1 MKNKCVFLTKE
12 INVFKYVTV
21 KDQIRKYISR
31 CNSFNNNCNNK
42 FMRNLHF
49 YHTYV
54 PTFYSYLKKL
64 EIKKKCHIYNK
75 NNNIVVYKRLIS
87 VHKTKKEYH
96 LNTNDVLIN
105 IEEEKN
111 DNNVDIKENN
121 KMYRRNDKDHIYKK
135 KNHVK
140 INNNK
145 ILIQTNEEHKKSKI
159 ENMGNENSNVKED
172 EIYLHVV
179 NNLCKKIY
187 YLSKNKIKDE
197 NLWKHY
203 LIQYY
208 KENKNYDHIKIK
220 NIFMLLLGITNSNKH
235 IKDMIIVINEEEK
248 INEKIKKNNK
258 KKNIQLIDIV
268 YNHLDI
274 LSKKINQMTN
284 NQLSIFLYILEKWN
298 MIDNYKDIINEINF
312 KILNKT
318 SLKKVNIKCFLNVLY
333 IYSKNYEQIEN
344 NNNNN
349 NNNNMCKEQKCVITK
364 DKIKIFINKLG
375 KHKFRLEDILYLL
388 SSMHKLKIK
397 NKNILNNIIE
407 YLNIENVIKDSNYFL
422 IPSLLLSLA
431 NLNIYDQQLYLN
443 FKNII
448 MENYY
453 FYNSIHFTNLFYSF
467 AKFKPDYVQELFEK
481 IATHIM
487 MNTNNFFT
495 DNNEPTTKTH
505 IILKGNEIEMNN
517 TLKLNNHKNNDII
530 ENIEKYPINNKI
542 WNQKNNNTFNIFQI
556 TNIINSCLK
565 CNYVN
570 YDFFSYLLRQGILFM
585 DNSEPL
591 DNLIN
596 FLNCISKILKHFN
609 VFKHKLYFH
618 YEKKNKNQWEQKN
631 WLVHNDLTCSGKN
644 LENSRNKIANWK
656 NKIESDNMY
665 NNNSIYIKNM
675 MTSPISYYYD
685 ESSKGY
691 CNLFQILYGYNSGYN
706 LYTSYNSLSY
716 VIKYNEQM
724 FLKKVKDTKQS
735 EVPYNFEIHLDNI
748 SDKIL
753 KIIEQNLHNENM
765 KYIIHNLMISLSLC
779 DIKYLNLYAMCLFIL
794 KENYNYLSIDNLY
807 LYLEILHRMKIYN
820 YDIFHSIIE
829 YINTHV
835 HVLESQKKMKIFLLS
850 YNIFQKINNPED
862 MKEMCD
868 LFLSSNNKIEKEN
881 GNNDLMIGKCTHE
894 KNLWKLPTDIQIKQ
908 NLINLDNFQKDLFS
922 NSDNY
927 NDNNNDKYNDN
938 NNDNNN
944 NNDMMTNHDNNRN
957 INGGDK
963 FFSYNENNL
972 KKRKK
977 YFNLKNEI
985 MVFKKIEK
993 TETLPCTLNIYDYL
1007 NFLLILIFYQ
1017 CNNKIKECDEKINLN
1032 FLFSKDA
1039 NIITVQ
1045 NGMYGKNNKIDNP
1058 YESVKNKQYILDKY
1072 SEMLKENLFNIESS
1086 LIQLFSIIVHL
1097 LEKGEDDEELFVNQ
1111 LMFILDFIKIINE
1124 KVYINVM
1131 KIIKKMRNYD
1141 ENIKRKNNF
1150 TTYSNSKYF
1159 QLKKVDLEYINSSI
1173 NNKKKNTYNDFFFN
1187 EYNINYRYQY
1197 QSVHKAIQLF
1207 SDNIIRYSYN
1217 KKINTHDKNNQYIIK
1232 DMKTF
1237 YKLDKFLISDI
1248 LLILEKQNK
1257 EQVFYFLLF
1266 YPFELKQ
1273 TIIHIKNNTFLFNY
1287 KYDENFL
1294 FNMEIL
1300 FLYNFL
1306 KKKFS
1311 EKKCSFSIIDTTQ
1324 FIDFSK
1330 NEYINEHTNQF
1341 YENLFNSTINE
1352 KI

>member
-1 MKNKCVFLTKE
+1 MKKKYVFLTKE
-12 INVFKYVTV
+12 INVFKYVTIN
-21 KDQIRKYISR
+21 DEIRKYILR
-31 CNSFNNNCNNK
+31 CTSFNNNGCNNQFIK
-42 FMRNLHF
+42 KLHF

-64 EIKKKCHIYNK
+64 EIKKKCHIYNE
-75 NNNIVVYKRLIS
+75 NNNIVIYKRLICI
-87 VHKTKKEYH
+87 HKNKKEYH
-96 LNTNDVLIN
+96 VNIN
-105 IEEEKN
+105 EVPINNEDGK
-111 DNNVDIKENN
+111 DNKVNIKENN
-121 KMYRRNDKDHIYKK
+121 KMYRNSKDHIHKK

-140 INNNK
+140 INYNK
-145 ILIQTNEEHKKSKI
+145 ILIQTNEQHKKSKI
-159 ENMGNENSNVKED
+159 EDKWNENSHVRED
-172 EIYLHVV
+172 EIYLHV

-235 IKDMIIVINEEEK
+235 IKDMIIVINDEEK
-248 INEKIKKNNK
+248 INEKGKK
-258 KKNIQLIDIV
+258 KKNIKIIEIV

-298 MIDNYKDIINEINF
+298 MIDNYKDITNEINF
-312 KILNKT
+312 KILNQT

-333 IYSKNYEQIEN
+333 IYSKNYEQNVNKNNNNENKNNKNNNSN
-344 NNNNN
+344 NNNNI
-349 NNNNMCKEQKCVITK
+349 CKEQKCVITK
-364 DKIKIFINKLG
+364 DKIKIFINKFG
-375 KHKFRLEDILYLL
+375 KQKFRIEDILYLL
-388 SSMHKLKIK
+388 SSMYKLKIK
-397 NKNILNNIIE
+397 NKSILNNIIQ
-407 YLNIENVIKDSNYFL
+407 YLNIQNVIKDSNYFL

-443 FKNII
+443 FKNVI

-487 MNTNNFFT
+487 MHTNNSST
-495 DNNEPTTKTH
+495 DNNKSTPETQ
-505 IILKGNEIEMNN
+505 IILKGKEKEINN
-517 TLKLNNHKNNDII
+517 NPNLKNHKNNDFF
-530 ENIEKYPINNKI
+530 ENDDKYTINNKMVD
-542 WNQKNNNTFNIFQI
+542 QTNNNTFNIFQI

-570 YDFFSYLLRQGILFM
+570 YDFFSYLLKQGNLFM

-596 FLNCISKILKHFN
+596 VLNCVSNILKHFN
-609 VFKHKLYFH
+609 VFKYKLYFH
-618 YEKKNKNQWEQKN
+618 YEKKEKNQWQQEN

-644 LENSRNKIANWK
+644 HENSRNKIANWQ
-656 NKIESDNMY
+656 NKIEHNNLDNK
-665 NNNSIYIKNM
+665 NNNMDFNNM
-675 MTSPISYYYD
+675 MTSPLYYYYYYYYD
-685 ESSKGY
+685 NDPSKGY
-691 CNLFQILYGYNSGYN
+691 CNLFEILYGYNSGYN
-706 LYTSYNSLSY
+706 LYTSFSSLSY
-716 VIKYNEQM
+716 VVKYNEQM
-724 FLKKVKDTKQS
+724 FLKKFKDSKQS
-735 EVPYNFEIHLDNI
+735 EVPHNFEIHLDNI

-753 KIIEQNLHNENM
+753 KIIEQNLNHENM

-779 DIKYLNLYAMCLFIL
+779 DIKYLNLYALCFFIL
-794 KENYNYLSIDNLY
+794 KENYYYLSIDNLY

-820 YDIFHSIIE
+820 HDIFYSIME

-835 HVLESQKKMKIFLLS
+835 HALESQKKMKIFLLS
-850 YNIFQKINNPED
+850 YNIFQKMDNPVD

-868 LFLSSNNKIEKEN
+868 FFLSSNNKIEKEN
-881 GNNDLMIGKCTHE
+881 GNDDLMLGKCTHE
-894 KNLWKLPTDIQIKQ
+894 KNLWKLPTDIEIKQ
-908 NLINLDNFQKDLFS
+908 NLINLENFQKELLS
-922 NSDNY
+922 
-927 NDNNNDKYNDN
+927 
-938 NNDNNN
+938 NNDN
-944 NNDMMTNHDNNRN
+944 DKMEFHDNNCN
-957 INGGDK
+957 IIGHDK
-963 FFSYNENNL
+963 FFSNNDENKI
-972 KKRKK
+972 KKEK

-993 TETLPCTLNIYDYL
+993 TETLPCTLNIYDYI

-1032 FLFSKDA
+1032 FLFSKDE
-1039 NIITVQ
+1039 NVIITIQ
-1045 NGMYGKNNKIDNP
+1045 NEMYEKNNKIKNP
-1058 YESVKNKQYILDKY
+1058 CKYVKNKQYMLDKY

-1086 LIQLFSIIVHL
+1086 LIQLFSIFVNL
-1097 LEKGEDDEELFVNQ
+1097 LEKGEDDKELFVNQ
-1111 LMFILDFIKIINE
+1111 IMFILDFIKIINE
-1124 KVYINVM
+1124 KVYINIM
-1131 KIIKKMRNYD
+1131 KIVKKMKNYD
-1141 ENIKRKNNF
+1141 ENIKRKNYF
-1150 TTYSNSKYF
+1150 TTYSKNKYF
-1159 QLKKVDLEYINSSI
+1159 QLKKIDLEYINSNI

-1187 EYNINYRYQY
+1187 ENNINYRYQY

-1207 SDNIIRYSYN
+1207 SDNIIRYSHN
-1217 KKINTHDKNNQYIIK
+1217 EKINTHYKNNKYIIK
-1232 DMKTF
+1232 DIKTF
-1237 YKLDKFLISDI
+1237 YKLDNFLISDI

-1257 EQVFYFLLF
+1257 EQIFYFLLF

-1273 TIIHIKNNTFLFNY
+1273 TVIHIKNNTFLFNY
-1287 KYDENFL
+1287 KYDETFL

-1306 KKKFS
+1306 KNKFS
-1311 EKKCSFSIIDTTQ
+1311 EKTCSFSIIDTTQ

-1330 NEYINEHTNQF
+1330 NEYTNGHTNEF
-1341 YENLFNSTINE
+1341 YEHLFNSIMDEEN
-1352 KI
+1352 

>member
-12 INVFKYVTV
+12 INVLKYVTI
-21 KDQIRKYISR
+21 KDEIRKHMLR
-31 CNSFNNNCNNK
+31 CTSFNNNNCNNK
-42 FMRNLHF
+42 FIRKLHF

-64 EIKKKCHIYNK
+64 ENKKKCDIYNK

-87 VHKTKKEYH
+87 VHKNKKEYH
-96 LNTNDVLIN
+96 LNINEVLIDN
-105 IEEEKN
+105 EDGE

-121 KMYRRNDKDHIYKK
+121 EMFSNCKDHINK
-135 KNHVK
+135 KNNNVK
-140 INNNK
+140 INYNK
-145 ILIQTNEEHKKSKI
+145 LLIQTNEQHKKSKI
-159 ENMGNENSNVKED
+159 ENKWNGNSHVRDD
-172 EIYLHVV
+172 EIYLHV

-208 KENKNYDHIKIK
+208 KENKNYDQIKIK

-235 IKDMIIVINEEEK
+235 IKDMIIVINDEEK
-248 INEKIKKNNK
+248 INEKRNK
-258 KKNIQLIDIV
+258 KKNIQLIEIV
-268 YNHLDI
+268 YNHLHI

-298 MIDNYKDIINEINF
+298 MIDNYKDITNEINL
-312 KILNKT
+312 KILNQT

-333 IYSKNYEQIEN
+333 IYSKNYEQNVN

-349 NNNNMCKEQKCVITK
+349 NNICKEQMCVITK
-364 DKIKIFINKLG
+364 DKIKIFINKFG
-375 KHKFRLEDILYLL
+375 KQKFRIEDILYLL
-388 SSMHKLKIK
+388 SSMYKLKIK
-397 NKNILNNIIE
+397 NKTILNNIIQ
-407 YLNIENVIKDSNYFL
+407 YLNIQNVLKDSNYFL

-431 NLNIYDQQLYLN
+431 NLNIYNQQLYIN

-487 MNTNNFFT
+487 MHTNNSFT
-495 DNNEPTTKTH
+495 DYNKSTLEKQ
-505 IILKGNEIEMNN
+505 IILKGKEKEVNN
-517 TLKLNNHKNNDII
+517 TLKLKNHKNNDII

-542 WNQKNNNTFNIFQI
+542 LDQTNNNTFNIFQI

-565 CNYVN
+565 ANYVN
-570 YDFFSYLLRQGILFM
+570 YDFFSYLLRQGNLFM
-585 DNSEPL
+585 DNYEPL

-596 FLNCISKILKHFN
+596 VLNCVSKILKHFN
-609 VFKHKLYFH
+609 VFKYKLYFH
-618 YEKKNKNQWEQKN
+618 YEKKGKNLWEQEN

-644 LENSRNKIANWK
+644 HENSRNKIANWK
-656 NKIESDNMY
+656 NKIESDNLDNK
-665 NNNSIYIKNM
+665 NNNMDINSM
-675 MTSPISYYYD
+675 MTNPFYYCYD
-685 ESSKGY
+685 HPSKGY

-706 LYTSYNSLSY
+706 LYTSFNSLSY
-716 VIKYNEQM
+716 VVKHNEQM
-724 FLKKVKDTKQS
+724 FLKKVKDSKQS
-735 EVPYNFEIHLDNI
+735 EVPHNFEIHLDNI

-753 KIIEQNLHNENM
+753 KIIEQNLNHENM

-779 DIKYLNLYAMCLFIL
+779 DIKYLNLYAMCFFIL
-794 KENYNYLSIDNLY
+794 KENYYYLSIDNLY
-807 LYLEILHRMKIYN
+807 LYLEILHQMKIYN
-820 YDIFHSIIE
+820 HDIFHSIIE
-829 YINTHV
+829 YINTHI

-850 YNIFQKINNPED
+850 CNIFQKINNPAD

-868 LFLSSNNKIEKEN
+868 FFLSSNNKIDKEN
-881 GNNDLMIGKCTHE
+881 GNNDLMLAKCKHE
-894 KNLWKLPTDIQIKQ
+894 KNNLWKLPTDIQIKQ
-908 NLINLDNFQKDLFS
+908 NLINLDNFQKELFS
-922 NSDNY
+922 NSDNDNY
-927 NDNNNDKYNDN
+927 NDNNNDK
-938 NNDNNN
+938 
-944 NNDMMTNHDNNRN
+944 MTNHDNNRN
-957 INGGDK
+957 ITGHDK
-963 FFSYNENNL
+963 FFSNNENNI
-972 KKRKK
+972 KKEKH
-977 YFNLKNEI
+977 FNLKNEL

-1039 NIITVQ
+1039 NVITIQ
-1045 NGMYGKNNKIDNP
+1045 NEVYEKNNKINNP
-1058 YESVKNKQYILDKY
+1058 CEYVKNKQYILDEY

-1086 LIQLFSIIVHL
+1086 LIQLFSIIVNL
-1097 LEKGEDDEELFVNQ
+1097 LEKREDDEELFVNQ

-1124 KVYINVM
+1124 KVYIDVM
-1131 KIIKKMRNYD
+1131 KIVKKMKNYD

-1150 TTYSNSKYF
+1150 TTYSNNKYF

-1173 NNKKKNTYNDFFFN
+1173 NNKKKNIYNNFFFN
-1187 EYNINYRYQY
+1187 ENNINYRYQY

-1207 SDNIIRYSYN
+1207 SDNIIRYSHN
-1217 KKINTHDKNNQYIIK
+1217 EKINTHYKNNKYIIK
-1232 DMKTF
+1232 DIKTF
-1237 YKLDKFLISDI
+1237 YKLDNFLISDI

-1257 EQVFYFLLF
+1257 EQIFYFLLF

-1273 TIIHIKNNTFLFNY
+1273 TVIHIKNNTFLFNY
-1287 KYDENFL
+1287 KYDETFL

-1306 KKKFS
+1306 KKKYS
-1311 EKKCSFSIIDTTQ
+1311 EKTCSFSIIDTTQ

-1330 NEYINEHTNQF
+1330 NEYTNGHTNEF
-1341 YENLFNSTINE
+1341 YDHLFNSKINE
-1352 KI
+1352 EN